1 MKRLSRELDS
11 LMESWIQEHKLKRL
25 ESTEN
30 TNKMEDDDFIDVM
43 LSLLDDSMFG
53 YSRETI
59 IKATAMV
66 WSLIYAGI

>member
-25 ESTEN
+25 ESTDEN
-30 TNKMEDDDFIDVM
+30 TSKMEGDDFIDVM

-66 WSLIYAGI
+66 RKYM